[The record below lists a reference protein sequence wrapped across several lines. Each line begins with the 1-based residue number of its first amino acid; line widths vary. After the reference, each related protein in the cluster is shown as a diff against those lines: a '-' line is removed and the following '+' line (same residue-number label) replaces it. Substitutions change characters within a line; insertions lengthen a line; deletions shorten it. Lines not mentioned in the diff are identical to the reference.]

1 MTLFD
6 PYALTPTGD
15 PVGPT
20 PPPELRV
27 IGGQA
32 TPAQRQMAQ
41 QAFVQFCTRA
51 RLSVVPNPRET
62 GRLPD
67 GSRYEIV
74 VVGKAKTMLLWPVG
88 SGGGAFIA
96 WTAFFNSSH
105 LPIWER
111 PLVDFPY
118 DDLPPKPES
127 PGPEPEYPPLA
138 ETGLIPETETPSEG
152 VTIQRFTAFAS
163 VPGLGR
169 IFESTVEG
177 RFIVTPAEC
186 GSVRTQSDEFPFLD
200 TYAVGGD
207 SVSEVFTYTY
217 DVKPIFEIVSVTGG
231 IEVKHLA
238 DHCNSESPLLTLFVP
253 RVNTGIR
260 LGAGMAASS
269 YNVAAI
275 AAWNAAHAAWEAA
288 QGAYLAAL
296 AEWTEQREALL
307 ALQRPWFP
315 VQDARNA
322 ARPSQVAAVKDHLM
336 GGIGDR
342 HLTARILSFPYNVA
356 YRSIPAPGAGGT
368 ITNEAVSTSTL
379 LSFRTTLT
387 NAQPFTTI
395 PRWDDGDNEMYPE
408 RLLRVD
414 FMPPENLFGWTANG
428 SAQYGYRFHLENPRT
443 EHYVLMPPGLSGITA
458 TVPDDYFDSTRI
470 VSDSSPGL
478 VVSSDA
484 FVPVGSTVTVVLF
497 EYRVADP
504 YTGAMYW
511 TGCPDLMLH
520 DSIWIRDAGVYID
533 VPRVVDELFTERVRI
548 AGVITQKRTAWGTWS
563 APLETPRAKLV
574 QGGWDARYVAAVEY
588 VRPAKAPAAVVIV
601 ENLAAGANPASTQV
615 GTFHMN
621 ATFLWNGDA
630 QAITKAK
637 GAPWVAD
644 ASLAPQKQFI
654 VRALIATGK
663 IKP

>member
-1 MTLFD
+1 MSNIRNPFVF
-6 PYALTPTGD
+6 TPTGQAM
-15 PVGPT
+15 PVAA
-20 PPPELRV
+20 PPVLRV
-27 IGGQA
+27 MEGRA
-32 TPAQRQMAQ
+32 TAEQMDMAQ
-41 QAFVQFCTRA
+41 KVFHQFCTRA
-51 RLSVVPNPRET
+51 RLSVVPNPRE
-62 GRLPD
+62 GGFLPD
-67 GSRYEIV
+67 GSRYEIN
-74 VVGKAKTMLLWPVG
+74 VVGTVQTMLLWPVG

-127 PGPEPEYPPLA
+127 PGPEPEYPELAKSYSFAITTGIPFEFPVIRHTNVKLYIGWGLSTESPTLVADGSWITTEIGRITDESIDVYIGYYQHIRTNYYSGGDFYESVTVQNFRGDTLLYYNQPFDGGDITPVTASTISIAGLA
-138 ETGLIPETETPSEG
+138 EAAAAE
-152 VTIQRFTAFAS
+152 AAAYN
-163 VPGLGR
+163 
-169 IFESTVEG
+169 ES
-177 RFIVTPAEC
+177 
-186 GSVRTQSDEFPFLD
+186 
-200 TYAVGGD
+200 
-207 SVSEVFTYTY
+207 
-217 DVKPIFEIVSVTGG
+217 
-231 IEVKHLA
+231 
-238 DHCNSESPLLTLFVP
+238 
-253 RVNTGIR
+253 
-260 LGAGMAASS
+260 
-269 YNVAAI
+269 AI
-275 AAWNAAHAAWEAA
+275 AAWEAAHAAWGAA

-322 ARPSQVAAVKDHLM
+322 ARPSQVAAVKAHLM

-443 EHYVLMPPGLSGITA
+443 EHYVLMPPGLNGITA

-470 VSDSSPGL
+470 VSDGSPGL

-563 APLETPRAKLV
+563 SPLETPRAKLV

-588 VRPAKAPAAVVIV
+588 ARPAKAPAAVVIV

-644 ASLAPQKQFI
+644 AALAPQKQFI

>member
-1 MTLFD
+1 MSNIRNPFVF
-6 PYALTPTGD
+6 TPTGQAM
-15 PVGPT
+15 PVAA
-20 PPPELRV
+20 PPVLRV
-27 IGGQA
+27 MEGRA
-32 TPAQRQMAQ
+32 TAEQLDMAQ
-41 QAFVQFCTRA
+41 KVFHQFCTRA
-51 RLSVVPNPRET
+51 RLSVVPNPRE
-62 GRLPD
+62 GGFLPD
-67 GSRYEIV
+67 GSRYEIN
-74 VVGKAKTMLLWPVG
+74 VVGTVQTMLLWPVG

-118 DDLPPKPES
+118 DDLPPRPEP

-138 ETGLIPETETPSEG
+138 EAYAFATITGLPVTFPVGLHRVSKLYIGWGLLTDEPTLIAEGSWIVTEIGRVTTEFVDYGYYRHVRTNYYTGSDFYESVTVQNLVAGALNYYNEDIDGSNYNPVTPSR
-152 VTIQRFTAFAS
+152 TS
-163 VPGLGR
+163 V
-169 IFESTVEG
+169 
-177 RFIVTPAEC
+177 
-186 GSVRTQSDEFPFLD
+186 
-200 TYAVGGD
+200 
-207 SVSEVFTYTY
+207 
-217 DVKPIFEIVSVTGG
+217 
-231 IEVKHLA
+231 
-238 DHCNSESPLLTLFVP
+238 
-253 RVNTGIR
+253 
-260 LGAGMAASS
+260 AGMYDAAAAAAAA
-269 YNVAAI
+269 YNAGAI
-275 AAWNAAHAAWEAA
+275 SAWEAAHAAWSVA
-288 QGAYLAAL
+288 QGQYLTAL
-296 AEWTEQREALL
+296 AEWTEQREVLL

-322 ARPSQVAAVKDHLM
+322 ARPSQVAAVKAHLM

-368 ITNEAVSTSTL
+368 ITNESVSTSTL

-395 PRWDDGDNEMYPE
+395 PRWDDGDNDMYPE

-428 SAQYGYRFHLENPRT
+428 SAQYGYRFHMENPRT
-443 EHYVLMPPGLSGITA
+443 EHYVLMPPGLNGITA
-458 TVPDDYFDSTRI
+458 TVPDGYFADTRI
-470 VSDSSPGL
+470 VPDNSPGL

-644 ASLAPQKQFI
+644 AALAPQKQFI

>member
-1 MTLFD
+1 MSNIRNPFVF
-6 PYALTPTGD
+6 TPTGQAM
-15 PVGPT
+15 PVAA
-20 PPPELRV
+20 PPELRV

-32 TPAQRQMAQ
+32 TPTQLQMAQ
-41 QAFVQFCTRA
+41 QVFYRFCERA
-51 RLSVVPNPRET
+51 RLSVVPNPRE
-62 GRLPD
+62 GGLLPD
-67 GSRYEIV
+67 GSRYEIN
-74 VVGKAKTMLLWPVG
+74 VVGTVQTMLLWPVG

-118 DDLPPKPES
+118 DDLPPKPEP
-127 PGPEPEYPPLA
+127 PGPEPEYPELAKSYSFAITTGIPFEFPVIRHANVKLYIGWGLSTESPTLVADGSWITTEIGRITDESIDVYIGYYQHIRTNYYSGGDFYESVTVQNFRGDTLLYYNQPFDGGDITPVTASTVSIAGLA
-138 ETGLIPETETPSEG
+138 EAAAAE
-152 VTIQRFTAFAS
+152 AAAYN
-163 VPGLGR
+163 
-169 IFESTVEG
+169 ES
-177 RFIVTPAEC
+177 
-186 GSVRTQSDEFPFLD
+186 
-200 TYAVGGD
+200 
-207 SVSEVFTYTY
+207 
-217 DVKPIFEIVSVTGG
+217 
-231 IEVKHLA
+231 
-238 DHCNSESPLLTLFVP
+238 
-253 RVNTGIR
+253 
-260 LGAGMAASS
+260 
-269 YNVAAI
+269 AI
-275 AAWNAAHAAWEAA
+275 AAWEAAHAAWGAA

-322 ARPSQVAAVKDHLM
+322 ARPSQVTAVKAHLM

-563 APLETPRAKLV
+563 SPLETPRGKLV

-644 ASLAPQKQFI
+644 AALAPQKQFI

>member
-1 MTLFD
+1 MSNIRNPFVF
-6 PYALTPTGD
+6 TPTGQAM
-15 PVGPT
+15 PVAA
-20 PPPELRV
+20 PPELRV

-32 TPAQRQMAQ
+32 TPTQLQMAQ
-41 QAFVQFCTRA
+41 QVFYRFCERA
-51 RLSVVPNPRET
+51 RLSVVPNPRE
-62 GRLPD
+62 GGLLPD
-67 GSRYEIV
+67 GSRYEIN
-74 VVGKAKTMLLWPVG
+74 VVGTVQTMLLWPVG

-127 PGPEPEYPPLA
+127 PGPEPEYPELAKSYSFAITTGIPFEFPVIRHANVKLYIGWGLSTESPTLVADGSWITTEIGRITDESIDVYIGYYQHIRTNYYSGGDFYESVTVQNFRGDTLLYYNQPFDGGDITPVTASTVSIAGLA
-138 ETGLIPETETPSEG
+138 EAAAAE
-152 VTIQRFTAFAS
+152 AAAYN
-163 VPGLGR
+163 
-169 IFESTVEG
+169 ES
-177 RFIVTPAEC
+177 
-186 GSVRTQSDEFPFLD
+186 
-200 TYAVGGD
+200 
-207 SVSEVFTYTY
+207 
-217 DVKPIFEIVSVTGG
+217 
-231 IEVKHLA
+231 
-238 DHCNSESPLLTLFVP
+238 
-253 RVNTGIR
+253 
-260 LGAGMAASS
+260 
-269 YNVAAI
+269 AI
-275 AAWNAAHAAWEAA
+275 AAWEAAHAAWGAA

-322 ARPSQVAAVKDHLM
+322 ARPSQVAAVKAHLM

-356 YRSIPAPGAGGT
+356 YRSIPAPGAGGS

-470 VSDSSPGL
+470 VSDGSPGL

-533 VPRVVDELFTERVRI
+533 VPRVVDELFTERVRV

-644 ASLAPQKQFI
+644 AALAPQKQFI